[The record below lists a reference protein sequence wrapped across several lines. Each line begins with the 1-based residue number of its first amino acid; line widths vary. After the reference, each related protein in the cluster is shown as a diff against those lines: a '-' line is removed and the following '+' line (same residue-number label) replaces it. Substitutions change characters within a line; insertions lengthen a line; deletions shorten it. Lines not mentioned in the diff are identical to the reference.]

1 MEKKKHKKKPNI
13 FMTTGTMCTHK
24 TKIKGNR
31 VSSMHDT
38 LKYILFQYM
47 HVLYV

>member
-1 MEKKKHKKKPNI
+1 
-13 FMTTGTMCTHK
+13 MTTGTMCTHK

-47 HVLYV
+47 QQHVLYV